1 MGFAAIPP
9 CEVVGIGGRA
19 LFAMELRGGPH
30 DRGYAYGEACRGRI
44 ARMIEVQ
51 FLEEFQGRLTKDQL
65 LKQAR
70 KYEPFIE
77 DYSPEIAEELKGIAE
92 GSGRLYDEIVM
103 VNALEERK
111 AFEPGHCTVFA
122 ATGKATRDGETFTG
136 QTWDGVEKEWWDGEF
151 GLLFQIR
158 RKDGPDILD
167 YTNPGIL
174 ASAGLNANGIAVN
187 WNTMP
192 QPHLAI
198 GVPAYVIVAEVLR
211 QKILGEALDAVRR
224 AHRASTF
231 HLLITDGQELYGVEG
246 TPGDV
251 DIAYGGESVGH
262 ANHFVSEKFASSL
275 NTDVSSSSIIRHN
288 RMNRLLKESH
298 GVIDLKTCM
307 GFLRDHV
314 NHPGSICC
322 HPGEDPDPNRRG
334 YTLDAWVSVPSRR
347 EFWIAHGL
355 PCENEFVK
363 FSL

>member
-1 MGFAAIPP
+1 MGFAAIPHDG
-9 CEVVGIGGRA
+9 VAGIGGKA
-19 LFAMELRGGPH
+19 LLVMELRGGPR
-30 DRGYAYGEACRGRI
+30 DRGFAYGEACRGRI

-51 FLEEFQGRLTKDQL
+51 FLEEFQGRLTKEQL
-65 LKQAR
+65 LKHAR

-77 DYSPEIAEELKGIAE
+77 DYSPDIAEELRAIAE
-92 GSGRLYDEIVM
+92 GSGRSYDEIVM
-103 VNALEERK
+103 INALEERK
-111 AFEPGHCTVFA
+111 AFEPDHCTLFGV
-122 ATGKATRDGETFTG
+122 TGKATRDGETFAG

-151 GLLFQIR
+151 GILLQIR

-192 QPHLAI
+192 QPRLAL

-211 QKILGEALDAVRR
+211 QKTLGEALDAVRR

-231 HLLITDGQELYGVEG
+231 HLLITDGHELYGVEG
-246 TPGDV
+246 TPDDLAV
-251 DIAYGGESVGH
+251 AYGGESIGH
-262 ANHFVSEKFASSL
+262 ANHFVSPKFEPSM

-288 RMNRLLKESH
+288 RMNRLLKESQ
-298 GVIDLKTCM
+298 GVIDLKVCE

-314 NHPGSICC
+314 NYPQSICC
-322 HPGEDPDPNRRG
+322 HPGENPDPNQRG
-334 YTLDAWVSVPSRR
+334 YTLDAWICVPSKR
-347 EFWIAHGL
+347 ELWVAHGL
-355 PCENEFVK
+355 PCQNEFAR